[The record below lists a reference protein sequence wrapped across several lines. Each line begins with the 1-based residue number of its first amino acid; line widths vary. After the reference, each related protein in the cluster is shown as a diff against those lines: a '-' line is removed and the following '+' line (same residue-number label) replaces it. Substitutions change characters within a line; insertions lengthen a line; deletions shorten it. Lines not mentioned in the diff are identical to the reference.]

1 MTVAGTGSCG
11 VASWKVAVV
20 AVVVVVGGGWREV
33 DACRRIGWGLG
44 WG

>member
-20 AVVVVVGGGWREV
+20 AVVVVVGGWREV